1 MAVIASMKCPH
12 CHRELKIKNRS
23 LIGKTVKCPACAKA
37 IVVKLPEPPPEED
50 EVELRLATDEPPL
63 GTSPRIVSNPP
74 LPAPVVNSQQPVFP
88 SPAPPSAGPLPTPS
102 PAVPSLPVPE
112 PAGVGLDL
120 SGLPTTPPTSTVT
133 PRQLKKLR
141 RRRSGA
147 AWAVYG
153 VIAVLAVAVLGGVG
167 YVMSTRP
174 AKPLAAPVVA
184 SSNEPVTEL
193 IEPIDPNG
201 PYSARQLETSSELL
215 AEFSPTN
222 GQPLQ
227 LYMMPGGV
235 NLVIHLRPSLL
246 WSEDYDY
253 QVLRAALTEDVTSW
267 IESTIKEVT
276 HRGPAEIE
284 EMMLGFVF
292 GARGMKPDMAVAFR
306 LKEPAKMSQLMDE
319 FQGTLL
325 YEMPPP
331 LIKVTDTQ
339 AVLIHENAQTI
350 VIWPAYLAGNEELE
364 NSLKSPTYDITADM
378 QRLLEMT
385 DDERLLTIV
394 GTVNDLRIHGKM
406 LFPEGLQQPVD
417 RIVKWLGDDVEAVS
431 WAVHPVP
438 YLHSEVALRPVTTSN
453 ALKIKERLRRQLQ
466 ELPETMW
473 HDVAVRMHPT
483 EMRVRDF
490 VGRFPAMLEA
500 FQQSTVLQNGPQHVT
515 ATTVLPEKAV
525 PNLALATL
533 FTVSEAARTDFT
545 QMAVAATPKP
555 ANEPKLPDTVVERM
569 KQLLV
574 DAEFERVPI
583 EQAIVYI
590 CGEIKVNV
598 HVDGDALKDAG
609 WTKNMPQTFNLGKV
623 SGERALA
630 QIINKY
636 QERTSQMVASID
648 EAKKQIWVTTRK
660 FAERDG
666 LPIYEFPATPAE

>member
-1 MAVIASMKCPH
+1 MIGPLNYLDIGLLAFALISGLLAMYRGLTREALSIVSWAMAAAAALYFILFRGDIAADLAKQVFNGS
-12 CHRELKIKNRS
+12 ETIAKIA
-23 LIGKTVKCPACAKA
+23 IGSVAFLVVL
-37 IVVKLPEPPPEED
+37 IVVHFITMKFSD
-50 EVELRLATDEPPL
+50 
-63 GTSPRIVSNPP
+63 
-74 LPAPVVNSQQPVFP
+74 
-88 SPAPPSAGPLPTPS
+88 
-102 PAVPSLPVPE
+102 
-112 PAGVGLDL
+112 
-120 SGLPTTPPTSTVT
+120 
-133 PRQLKKLR
+133 
-141 RRRSGA
+141 
-147 AWAVYG
+147 
-153 VIAVLAVAVLGGVG
+153 AVLDSSVG
-167 YVMSTRP
+167 FVDR
-174 AKPLAAPVVA
+174 
-184 SSNEPVTEL
+184 
-193 IEPIDPNG
+193 
-201 PYSARQLETSSELL
+201 
-215 AEFSPTN
+215 
-222 GQPLQ
+222 
-227 LYMMPGGV
+227 
-235 NLVIHLRPSLL
+235 
-246 WSEDYDY
+246 
-253 QVLRAALTEDVTSW
+253 
-267 IESTIKEVT
+267 
-276 HRGPAEIE
+276 
-284 EMMLGFVF
+284 MLGFVF